1 MRNALIIWLLSS
13 AAAFAG
19 ENLRVAVCNVSQVPA
34 AVVERAEAE
43 TTYVFRAM
51 NVEVHWLGCGAEVGA
66 ADARMRPDFIV
77 RIQLGGHI
85 TKAGP
90 ASLDAMGRAF
100 MDDRGYGYMVDT
112 YYDAIRNL
120 AARFPYA
127 NDDQLLGYVVTH
139 ELGHLLIG
147 TGHRPSGI
155 MRASWGKGEMEE
167 LNKHHLKFNDWERA
181 MILRKLSA
189 R

>member
-1 MRNALIIWLLSS
+1 MRKALIIWVLSS
-13 AAAFAG
+13 AAAFA
-19 ENLRVAVCNVSQVPA
+19 EESLQVAVCNVSQVPA
-34 AVVERAEAE
+34 AVVERAETEAA
-43 TTYVFRAM
+43 YVFRAM
-51 NVEVHWLGCGAEVGA
+51 DVEIHWQGCGAEVGS
-66 ADARMRPDFIV
+66 ADARLRPDFIV
-77 RIQLGGHI
+77 RLQLGGHI

-90 ASLDAMGRAF
+90 VSLDAMGRAF
-100 MDDRGYGYMVDT
+100 MDETGYGYMVDT

-127 NDDQLLGYVVTH
+127 SDDQLLGYVITH

-147 TGHRPSGI
+147 ARHRASGI

-167 LNKHHLKFNDWERA
+167 LNKHHLTFSDWERS
-181 MILRKLSA
+181 MILRKLRA